1 MTMNYIQIPPQHLN
15 NYWAVIKPAIQS
27 ILDEINKDIKQE
39 FWLPEDVFASI
50 KAGQSILFWG
60 DDSFVVMQKRM
71 DQYSPNAKAFVWIA
85 YSFEPSKNVME
96 TCLPEVK
103 EIAKTWDC
111 QFLEFSTIRK
121 GFSKA
126 AINLG
131 YSAGP
136 CTNADPWSGVQPYLK
151 NVYNQANAL
160 GQTPVQYY
168 PGQTYANMDALKK
181 QGIQSNVAYA
191 SNQLPRLYGQT
202 AQSLYDQMN
211 AMNVANNPYV
221 QDMNR
226 AASAQFVNSSNQALQ
241 GMADQFRQTV
251 IPGITNDAVAA
262 GGLGG
267 SRQGVAQGIAAS
279 QLAGQMGNVIKS
291 GQSDLANML
300 AQTNLGAWGQGLSAA
315 NNALGQ
321 AGNVANLG
329 LMPGQIMQ
337 QGGDIFEQYRQKAI
351 DSAMQ
356 KWDFQQN
363 EPWQRLSNLN
373 AIFSGATP
381 YAQQSSTTTQPAP
394 TSSPWATA
402 AAGASAL
409 GGLFF

>member
-1 MTMNYIQIPPQHLN
+1 
-15 NYWAVIKPAIQS
+15 
-27 ILDEINKDIKQE
+27 
-39 FWLPEDVFASI
+39 
-50 KAGQSILFWG
+50 
-60 DDSFVVMQKRM
+60 
-71 DQYSPNAKAFVWIA
+71 
-85 YSFEPSKNVME
+85 
-96 TCLPEVK
+96 
-103 EIAKTWDC
+103 
-111 QFLEFSTIRK
+111 
-121 GFSKA
+121 
-126 AINLG
+126 
-131 YSAGP
+131 
-136 CTNADPWSGVQPYLK
+136 
-151 NVYNQANAL
+151 
-160 GQTPVQYY
+160 
-168 PGQTYANMDALKK
+168 MDALKK

-191 SNQLPRLYGQT
+191 SNQLPGLYGQT